1 MVLFVGNLSTSAT
14 LKDVL
19 ILFTQYGVVQKA
31 QIVLDERTGR
41 SRGFAFVNM
50 EEPRDAQRAIEEL
63 DNSTFL
69 NKVIVVTDKG
79 PRHPVRAS
87 LTPPKNIK

>member
-14 LKDVL
+14 HKDL
-19 ILFTQYGVVQKA
+19 LRLFTQYGTVQKA
-31 QIVLDERTGR
+31 QIIFDERTGR

-50 EEPRDAQRAIEEL
+50 EELGDAKRAIEKL

-69 NKVIVVTDKG
+69 NNVIVVTDKG

-87 LTPPKNIK
+87 FTPPKK